1 MDCIKRAMAMAR
13 AMALSSCITIV
24 HYEYSQYLLSMAYCH
39 FSPKFKSTGVEKK
52 KTWRR
57 TQHHRLPAAAGCD
70 TTSVIYTAVYIRTR
84 TTTTYSLLSL

>member
-24 HYEYSQYLLSMAYCH
+24 HYEYSQYILSMAYCH

-52 KTWRR
+52 KLGGGHNTTACLLLQVV
-57 TQHHRLPAAAGCD
+57 TQHR
-70 TTSVIYTAVYIRTR
+70 
-84 TTTTYSLLSL
+84 